1 MIQAVKLIQKPLLLS
16 KRIPGKKRIDLWRVP
31 CSDGGKGEVMGAKS
45 MTMPSER
52 AMRAA
57 LAARDK
63 TYDGRFLFAVTT
75 TGVFC
80 RPSCAAR
87 SARPE
92 HLRFFRDADS
102 AVASGFRPC
111 KRCRPTGIAPE
122 LSVLVQVAQ
131 YIEAHA
137 DERLTLDELS
147 KQTGLSPSYF
157 QRVFKAAFGVSPKA
171 YQDAIRMKR
180 FKAALKEGD
189 DITGAIF
196 SAGFGSISRVYGE
209 GVRNLGMTPKA
220 YRARGA
226 GERIAYAHRD
236 TALGP
241 IIMAATERGVCF
253 VQFGKDLGNLLEQ
266 LRAEFPMAVLVASG
280 AQDSPELDAW
290 IEALDAHIN
299 QGAPRPDLPLDMY
312 GTAFQV
318 KVWRFLL
325 CVREGDVISYG
336 DLAARIE
343 KPKAVR
349 AVASAC
355 AANRIGVL
363 VPCHRVLR
371 GSGELGGY
379 RGGVERKRA
388 LLDMERRIAPQVK

>member
-1 MIQAVKLIQKPLLLS
+1 
-16 KRIPGKKRIDLWRVP
+16 
-31 CSDGGKGEVMGAKS
+31 
-45 MTMPSER
+45 MTMPSEQE
-52 AMRAA
+52 MRTA
-57 LAARDK
+57 LAVRDK
-63 TYDGRFLFAVTT
+63 AYDGRFLFAVTT

-87 SARPE
+87 RARPE
-92 HLRFFRDADS
+92 NLRFFPDANL

-111 KRCRPTGIAPE
+111 RRCRPMDTAPG
-122 LSVLVQVAQ
+122 LGALVKVAQ

-137 DERLTLDELS
+137 DERLTLGGLS
-147 KQTGLSPSYF
+147 KQAGLSPSHL
-157 QRVFKAAFGVSPKA
+157 QRAFKATFGVSPKV
-171 YQDAIRMKR
+171 YQDAIRMKGLR
-180 FKAALKEGD
+180 LALKDGD
-189 DITGAIF
+189 DVTGAIF

-209 GVRNLGMTPKA
+209 DMRSLGMTPTA
-220 YRARGA
+220 YRSRGA
-226 GERIAYAHRD
+226 GENIAYAFRD

-241 IIMAATERGVCF
+241 IIMAATVRGVCF
-253 VQFGKDLGNLLEQ
+253 VQFGRDLENLLEQ
-266 LRAEFPMAVLVASG
+266 LRAEFPKARLIAST
-280 AQDSPELDAW
+280 AQDAPELDAW

-312 GTAFQV
+312 GTAFQM

-325 CVREGDVISYG
+325 SVREGDVISYG

-343 KPKAVR
+343 KPKAAR

-371 GSGELGGY
+371 ANGELGGY
-379 RGGVERKRA
+379 RGGVERKRS
-388 LLDMERRIAPQVK
+388 LLGMERRGPAQVT